1 MNIIERRD
9 KQNIHRKRMKEKYD
23 SVMELSVTTGN
34 WVPLLSEGMITYGDG
49 SPWFYIMRG
58 ALKDYYDNLPEDYE
72 GSINIG
78 HTDLATF
85 PDRIVGRWTK
95 RNLRLVDGEDG
106 RQTLETNLPINM
118 DHPLVE
124 ALREAEYDI
133 GLSVEMSTEINWD
146 LTENTELNP
155 FGVPIVEHLFVY
167 DYALVGNAGD
177 VGSMGVHLKG
187 ELVMNER
194 LKKLAAALE
203 KEGGSKLSDL
213 TKLLDEG
220 LSEAETVEETSEET
234 SEEVEEEEE
243 TAEET
248 SEEESE
254 EEASEEEVSEEEETP
269 EEETELSETINSLV
283 EELVALRQEN
293 ADLKAEL
300 DSVKATLSA
309 KETEEKAFMDKFKKL
324 SVSLTTKTPKVEA
337 PKSQYTDGIGE

>member
-23 SVMELSVTTGN
+23 AVMTLSANDRV
-34 WVPLLSEGMITYGDG
+34 WYPLLSEGMITNSDG

-58 ALKDYYDNLPEDYE
+58 ALRNYYENLPDDYE

-78 HTDLATF
+78 HTDMASF
-85 PDRIVGRWTK
+85 PERIVGRWTK
-95 RNLRLVDGEDG
+95 QNLRLADIGNG
-106 RQTLETNLPINM
+106 REMLETDVPVDYN
-118 DHPLVE
+118 HPLVK
-124 ALREAEYDI
+124 ALENVGFDI
-133 GLSVEMSTEINWD
+133 GLSVEMATQTNTE
-146 LTENTELNP
+146 LTNNRELNP
-155 FGVPIVEHLFVY
+155 FGVPIVENLFIH

-234 SEEVEEEEE
+234 SEEVTEEVEEEVKE
-243 TAEET
+243 TIEET
-248 SEEESE
+248 SEEAE
-254 EEASEEEVSEEEETP
+254 ETSEEEETP

-283 EELVALRQEN
+283 EELVTLRQEN

-300 DSVKATLSA
+300 ESTKATLSA
-309 KETEEKAFMDKFKKL
+309 KVSEEKAFMDKFKKL